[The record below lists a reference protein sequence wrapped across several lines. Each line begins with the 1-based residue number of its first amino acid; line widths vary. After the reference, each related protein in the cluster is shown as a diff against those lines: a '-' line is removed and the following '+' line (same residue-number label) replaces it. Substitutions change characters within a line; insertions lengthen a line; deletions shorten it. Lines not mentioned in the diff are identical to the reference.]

1 MLKNCSLP
9 APRTHPVIMRPRE
22 IKSIS
27 ASSSAIRSGC
37 LITGSGLPMSRM
49 SRLLRQPRQDSRLDV
64 HHAAH
69 AERVAVMLVQADDV
83 EAEFLGVQV
92 LVDEV
97 VIVFGRALAIEVAIR
112 DGEVS
117 AVAQYHIFGNP
128 SRRPFGE
135 IPYLHSYLALDY

>member
-1 MLKNCSLP
+1 
-9 APRTHPVIMRPRE
+9 
-22 IKSIS
+22 
-27 ASSSAIRSGC
+27 
-37 LITGSGLPMSRM
+37 
-49 SRLLRQPRQDSRLDV
+49 
-64 HHAAH
+64 
-69 AERVAVMLVQADDV
+69 MLVQADDV

-117 AVAQYHIFGNP
+117 AVAQYHILGNP

-135 IPYLHSYLALDY
+135 IPYLHSYLALDYQLAIHVTLLGQKPTDYSHKLS